1 MYTKNHTDGALECV
15 LFADDLTLLVQALK
29 AYEEDYHPEI
39 KAAGQ
44 CGALDSLRNSFEL
57 GAHLIALVND
67 SAASPEQ
74 VRKINREVRRDFG
87 FYTINEEGKEAA

>member
-1 MYTKNHTDGALECV
+1 MYVKTHTGGALECV
-15 LFADDLTLLVQALK
+15 LFADDLVLLVQALK
-29 AYEEDYHPEI
+29 AYEEENYPEI

-67 SAASPEQ
+67 SEATPAQ
-74 VRKINREVRRDFG
+74 INKCFDEVRRDFG
-87 FYTINEEGKEAA
+87 FYTIDARNAA

>member
-15 LFADDLTLLVQALK
+15 LFADDLTLLVQALN
-29 AYEEDYHPEI
+29 AYGELCHPEI

-57 GAHLIALVND
+57 GAHLIALVNK
-67 SAASPEQ
+67 SAATPAQIRE
-74 VRKINREVRRDFG
+74 IDREVRRDFG
-87 FYTINEEGKEAA
+87 FYTINDEERDAA

>member
-1 MYTKNHTDGALECV
+1 MYVKTHTDGALECV

-29 AYEEDYHPEI
+29 AYEEENHPEI

-67 SAASPEQ
+67 SAATPDQ
-74 VRKINREVRRDFG
+74 VRKIAREVRRDFG
-87 FYTINEEGKEAA
+87 FYTINEGKEAA